1 MSRGAGGDTGRG
13 AGRGQGVGRGRGVR
27 TVLGRTVLGLAAL
40 LSLPSLAACGIQ
52 KSDVVEAGGPAPV
65 TVHPTG
71 GIRMLLFFVDRDG
84 RLMPVARDLRPDIGI
99 GPDTEEGAQG
109 IEPTTPPEVDYRV
122 PSDKLLSALLEGP
135 EDKERAAGL
144 TTRLTPHGSYQ
155 VQVTPSKNAGTPVV
169 LVRVA
174 TRVKDLD
181 PVAVRQLVCTAAYAE
196 DPTGAVPVGI
206 RGLDGELAATGCRM
220 D

>member
-1 MSRGAGGDTGRG
+1 MIGGGGGGGARGWG
-13 AGRGQGVGRGRGVR
+13 
-27 TVLGRTVLGLAAL
+27 LGLAAL
-40 LSLPSLAACGIQ
+40 LCLPSLAACGIQ

-71 GIRMLLFFVDRDG
+71 GVRMLLFFTDRDG
-84 RLMPVARDLRPDIGI
+84 RLMPVARDIGLGGGI
-99 GPDTEEGAQG
+99 GPGTETEDGR
-109 IEPTTPPEVDYRV
+109 IEPTTPVDVNYRV
-122 PSDKLLSALLEGP
+122 ASDKLLSVLLEGP
-135 EDKERAAGL
+135 DDKERAAGL
-144 TTRLTPHGSYQ
+144 TTRLAPHGAYE
-155 VQVTPSKNAGTPVV
+155 VHVTPSKSAGAPVV

-196 DPTGAVPVGI
+196 HPTGAVPVAI
-206 RGLDGELAATGCRM
+206 HGLDGELAATSCRM